1 MEEIWLM
8 VVYGMVKKMGR
19 KYLLFK
25 VDFENAYNSVDLGS
39 LETCLV
45 GFVVVINELS
55 GLVPIFLWGSC

>member
-1 MEEIWLM
+1 
-8 VVYGMVKKMGR
+8 MVKKMGR